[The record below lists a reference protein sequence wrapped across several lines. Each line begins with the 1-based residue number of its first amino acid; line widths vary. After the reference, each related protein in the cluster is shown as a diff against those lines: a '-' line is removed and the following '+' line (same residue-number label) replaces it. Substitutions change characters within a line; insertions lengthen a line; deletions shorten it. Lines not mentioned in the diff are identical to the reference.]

1 MVGVPESILNVAP
14 GTGTFV
20 LNAVPVLDWQSVQ
33 WQIAT
38 LSGSASASNV
48 MEPQLQLP
56 CIFIGPPSG
65 LRVWTLPHLAMS

>member
-1 MVGVPESILNVAP
+1 VPESILNVLP

-38 LSGSASASNV
+38 FSGSASASKLKN
-48 MEPQLQLP
+48 PQLQLP
-56 CIFIGPPSG
+56 
-65 LRVWTLPHLAMS
+65 WTFMFSLPQ